1 MHSIQSLAHRAP
13 PAATRARVRWQ
24 PYASTTSAILSSCSP
39 SNYLNTPSS
48 SVTSSPSHST
58 CDIERVQHAPSLP
71 QSQPPVPTPS
81 QSRENPKTKYALG
94 LVDQAVKVLGDIWHP
109 HDIPELFTTTRSTAS
124 ASLCSDL
131 TVSMV
136 HASIA
141 APNCTTFG
149 RNTQLPSPTTP
160 STFHISPLSSHAI
173 LSPISTSYRQPQIQ
187 IDQAPEC
194 RKSLVPVRAF
204 IQEVLKRSKTTGSVL
219 QTALCYLEA
228 IRPQVVEL
236 AELEKSGQGIRG
248 EPELGDRIVPGTQAD
263 FDLEASLSMD
273 FNLHP
278 PSTVDSQE
286 GSALGSDDSMTKTV
300 IDDHATKKTAPASL
314 GPLPPLPSP
323 LLCPR
328 RAFLASLIL
337 ASKFMQDK
345 CYSNRA
351 WAKLSGLPPR
361 EISRCERA
369 LGDALGWRLW
379 VGKTPVPDST
389 AAAAPPRAIVRSRS
403 DSNLAKSAQ
412 GAFLSSAETSSPSS
426 ARLLRRCSTLPN
438 NAFVNVEAPPCQGGS
453 SIVTDDRQSGIVSYG
468 TSQYVPDGTLS
479 DSSPPTP
486 GLSYSPSSTS
496 SSGDSTGDKT
506 VQMSFLED
514 NMAPLGVETSF
525 SMDWS
530 SLQVGGNMAVE
541 PFNFGKGCAIG
552 GAPSNG
558 PSQAPYIVSPPGG
571 IMHGSGYLHS
581 MWTDGH
587 ALSRMSDVHGISVG

>member
-1 MHSIQSLAHRAP
+1 MIH
-13 PAATRARVRWQ
+13 
-24 PYASTTSAILSSCSP
+24 
-39 SNYLNTPSS
+39 
-48 SVTSSPSHST
+48 
-58 CDIERVQHAPSLP
+58 
-71 QSQPPVPTPS
+71 
-81 QSRENPKTKYALG
+81 
-94 LVDQAVKVLGDIWHP
+94 
-109 HDIPELFTTTRSTAS
+109 
-124 ASLCSDL
+124 
-131 TVSMV
+131 M
-136 HASIA
+136 SIA
-141 APNCTTFG
+141 APCIPFG

-160 STFHISPLSSHAI
+160 STCQISPSSSHAI
-173 LSPISTSYRQPQIQ
+173 LSPYRQPQIE

-236 AELEKSGQGIRG
+236 VELEKTGQGIRG
-248 EPELGDRIVPGTQAD
+248 EPELDDRIVPGSQAD
-263 FDLEASLSMD
+263 FDLEASLSLDINM
-273 FNLHP
+273 HP
-278 PSTVDSQE
+278 IATVGTQE
-286 GSALGSDDSMTKTV
+286 GSALGSDDCMTKTV
-300 IDDHATKKTAPASL
+300 IDDHASKKTASVAL
-314 GPLPPLPSP
+314 APLPPLPSP

-389 AAAAPPRAIVRSRS
+389 ATTAATRALVRSRS

-412 GAFLSSAETSSPSS
+412 GAFLTSTETSSPSGS
-426 ARLLRRCSTLPN
+426 RLLRRCSTLPN
-438 NAFVNVEAPPCQGGS
+438 NAFVNVEALPCQGGS
-453 SIVTDDRQSGIVSYG
+453 SIIADDGQCTFVSYS
-468 TSQYVPDGTLS
+468 TSQYVSDGTLSS

-496 SSGDSTGDKT
+496 SSSGDSAGDKT

-514 NMAPLGVETSF
+514 NMAAVGVETSF

-530 SLQVGGNMAVE
+530 SLQVGGNMTVD
-541 PFNFGKGCAIG
+541 PYNFGKGCASG
-552 GAPSNG
+552 QALSNG
-558 PSQAPYIVSPPGG
+558 ASQVSGPYIVSPPGG
-571 IMHGSGYLHS
+571 IMHGSGYLPS

-587 ALSRMSDVHGISVG
+587 DLSRMPDIHGISVG